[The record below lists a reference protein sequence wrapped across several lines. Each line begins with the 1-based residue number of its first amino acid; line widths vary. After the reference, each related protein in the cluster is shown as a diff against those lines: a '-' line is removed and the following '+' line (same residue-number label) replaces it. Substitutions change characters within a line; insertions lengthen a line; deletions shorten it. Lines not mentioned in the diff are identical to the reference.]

1 MKIRPQS
8 ALGLVQKSRE
18 EIADFRR
25 EFRAQLREIK
35 AQLDRIE
42 GGRRSGSMPPA
53 EKMSAAEIIAAL
65 VNE

>member
-1 MKIRPQS
+1 MKIRPNS
-8 ALGLVQKSRE
+8 ALGIIQKSRE
-18 EIADFRR
+18 DLADMRR

-42 GGRRSGSMPPA
+42 GTRRLRVMPKD
-53 EKMSAAEIIAAL
+53 EQMSAAEIIAAL